1 MRTPDATT
9 SFSRRWL
16 PLFAAAALVLSA
28 GTSRAAVVL
37 TLQSVTATAG
47 STGNTLDVTLLNT
60 GPASITVGSF
70 SFEITIASANIQFT
84 DATTATVLASY
95 IFNIGGS
102 HSAFG
107 PSIATNTPL
116 APGAPLDASDNYSP
130 FGSGQVVASGGTVG
144 LGHVVF
150 NVAPATAP
158 GPYTVSFN
166 TDPAFTSLS
175 NASGNATFPIT
186 TFTPG
191 VITVIG
197 ATAVPEPSP
206 LVLAG
211 VALLAGLGYRRVR
224 RTQA

>member
-1 MRTPDATT
+1 MRTLDATT
-9 SFSRRWL
+9 FFSRRWL
-16 PLFAAAALVLSA
+16 PLFAAATLVLSA

-60 GPASITVGSF
+60 GPAITIGSF
-70 SFEITIASANIQFT
+70 SFEINIASANIPFT
-84 DATTATVLASY
+84 DATTATVLAPY